1 MKYIMHM
8 AKIKIDEN
16 FRNHLLSSYPIEEDV
31 LNHLLDDLGDYF
43 SDDLQSFI
51 SRRHLQL
58 QKEGI
63 KNTEIY
69 KQIQIELTE
78 RRYNMKP
85 LSIRQIRRIIY
96 G

>member
-1 MKYIMHM
+1 MHM

>member
-1 MKYIMHM
+1 MKYIKLM

-16 FRNHLLSSYPIEEDV
+16 FRNHLLSSYPLEEEV

-43 SDDLQSFI
+43 SDDLPSFI
-51 SRRHLQL
+51 SRRHQQM
-58 QKEGI
+58 QKEGL

-69 KQIQIELTE
+69 KRIQSDLTE
-78 RRYNMKP
+78 RRFSAKP